1 MVKFSVAK
9 ATEFNLWGFIL
20 IMLAA
25 VLSGFRWAMTQ
36 ILLQVNIF
44 RDVISFLFFG
54 FCDFDWVSFLAC
66 PNLFVMKG
74 FCCCCRCYFSY
85 LLVHCLFGDL

>member
-44 RDVISFLFFG
+44 LDVISFLFFG
-54 FCDFDWVSFLAC
+54 F
-66 PNLFVMKG
+66 
-74 FCCCCRCYFSY
+74 
-85 LLVHCLFGDL
+85 